1 MDDGR
6 GVTNRLTGTVEL
18 NRRNCRGG
26 RSFDGC
32 KYIFQLLLTLK
43 CMTLIGNNITVILV
57 GNKRYISIYA
67 LVMIFVYNGTSFIYG
82 I

>member
-32 KYIFQLLLTLK
+32 KCIFQLLTLK

-57 GNKRYISIYA
+57 GKR
-67 LVMIFVYNGTSFIYG
+67 
-82 I
+82 